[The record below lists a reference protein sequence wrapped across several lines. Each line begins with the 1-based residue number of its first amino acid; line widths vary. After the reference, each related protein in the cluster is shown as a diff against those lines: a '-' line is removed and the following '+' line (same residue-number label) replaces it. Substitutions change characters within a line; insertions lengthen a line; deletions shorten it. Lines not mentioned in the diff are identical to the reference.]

1 MQGGLLAHR
10 EELGGGEA
18 QGTEGGPLGG
28 PNGRR
33 SSAGGLGARHWCA
46 RNAWG
51 CLHLFGQV
59 GPMSARLDLQLSTAR
74 AGERSERRGGGLGT
88 LATSAQD
95 PSCNAS
101 ARLRPQSPAPRDPSL
116 LSTHCGGAPRA
127 GRPAP
132 TGCPRPCSPTLASW
146 CFWEVGAPV
155 PPTGSPPK
163 FGREGARRRAF
174 LGRSAGTAVGACARG
189 GRCCAPRAL
198 PRPPRPAPAAP
209 PGSFRALRPRVPCYR
224 ASCSP
229 LRTAVL
235 CAVGALTP
243 GACRAPRGIPTSRKM
258 WEDPRPT
265 ETPMGS
271 YKPQIP
277 PIWAA
282 GSGLAH

>member
-74 AGERSERRGGGLGT
+74 AGERSERRRGGLGT

-189 GRCCAPRAL
+189 GRCCAPASSSSASPASTCRSSGVL
-198 PRPPRPAPAAP
+198 PRPAPPRTVLPCLVLSP
-209 PGSFRALRPRVPCYR
+209 PHRRAVCRRGPDSRRLPGPQGD
-224 ASCSP
+224 P
-229 LRTAVL
+229 DLQED
-235 CAVGALTP
+235 VG
-243 GACRAPRGIPTSRKM
+243 G
-258 WEDPRPT
+258 
-265 ETPMGS
+265 
-271 YKPQIP
+271 PQ
-277 PIWAA
+277 
-282 GSGLAH
+282 AH